1 MHAIGGLGL
10 RDIGTL
16 TEISGALA
24 SLHDAATLRATVP
37 GLVAQL
43 VPGVRAVW
51 NEIDLVHGRN
61 DIVSSTPLVLWPE
74 SAEDLIR
81 NLGQHPIFRHYRHTG
96 DGQPHAI
103 SELVSPA
110 EFRRT
115 DLYGEVYRR
124 IGLEDQLATT
134 VFHGDRLVELTVDRD
149 RWGFSE
155 RDRLALSVLRPM
167 LVTKYAALRNHARL
181 VRLLE
186 AREAAAA
193 PVTEGVL
200 VVAVPDRIVD
210 ASPAGLAI
218 VRRWYP
224 RRNAVLPPPVADW
237 YASERAGTRALRS
250 RPWSS
255 STR

>member
-167 LVTKYAALRNHARL
+167 LVTKYAALEEPCTPRPAARGARGGRRAGDRGRTRGRGPRPDRRRLSCGSRDRATLVPPEKRGAATTGRRL
-181 VRLLE
+181 VCE
-186 AREAAAA
+186 
-193 PVTEGVL
+193 
-200 VVAVPDRIVD
+200 
-210 ASPAGLAI
+210 
-218 VRRWYP
+218 
-224 RRNAVLPPPVADW
+224 
-237 YASERAGTRALRS
+237 
-250 RPWSS
+250 
-255 STR
+255 